1 MFKELIRIIRFG
13 PALVVNQEPGTT
25 IENEGEI
32 RKGYPRSNIWI
43 KGRGVLSV
51 AEGAM
56 LKNGC
61 NLIVSH
67 SAKLRLGKGSYIN
80 QGGFIRCSTGIT
92 IGKNCAIGRD
102 VVTRDADGQG
112 YSDDL
117 KIEIGDQVWIGD
129 RAIILKGVVIGS
141 GSIVG
146 AGAVVTRGQYPPN
159 SLIVGNP
166 ARVRRTGVRWG
177 EQAI

>member
-80 QGGFIRCSTGIT
+80 QGGFIRCSTG
-92 IGKNCAIGRD
+92 
-102 VVTRDADGQG
+102 
-112 YSDDL
+112 
-117 KIEIGDQVWIGD
+117 DQVWIGD